1 MAVEYY
7 SPDQENGANRVPV
20 PTQINA
26 VAANAGVPNA
36 IAANAAR
43 VRALMAAAEL
53 ARANTLL
60 VNTAA
65 APAAVPAP
73 TPVALPVLP
82 VLPSE
87 DVVVVAVEIAEHT
100 NAPVSV
106 PIVQLVLPSEEI
118 VVLPSEEIVVLPSEE
133 IVVVAEIVE
142 RTESAAPAPRGLP
155 VVPSAAEGMPVA
167 TLTATAAVRAAT
179 DVNQPRPAMFVKN
192 KSRRVRPASN
202 RPTVQRELFPAY
214 SSTSTS
220 TSIRGKK

>member
-118 VVLPSEEIVVLPSEE
+118 VVLPSEEIVV
-133 IVVVAEIVE
+133 VAEIVE